1 MPNGLQTLFADHT
14 QATAAYVAAF
24 SKRLHT
30 FGMGSDGGGM
40 DLKVGSRPK
49 NIENTLSTDNRNRPN
64 LAIEG
69 FGRSNPTSDLPEFRA
84 NSTKISG
91 KFC

>member
-1 MPNGLQTLFADHT
+1 MFAP
-14 QATAAYVAAF
+14 AGAR
-24 SKRLHT
+24 KRDRGPGVE
-30 FGMGSDGGGM
+30 FDM